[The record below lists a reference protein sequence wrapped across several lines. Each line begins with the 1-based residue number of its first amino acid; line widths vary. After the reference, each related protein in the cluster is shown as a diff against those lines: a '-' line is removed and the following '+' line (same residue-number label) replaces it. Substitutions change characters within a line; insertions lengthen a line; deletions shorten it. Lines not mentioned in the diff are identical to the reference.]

1 MEIIRGKTPTAPK
14 ILLYGLSGCGK
25 STLASTLKNPI
36 FLDVEGGLNYIDC
49 ARTPQITK
57 LETFYQYVVE
67 LYQAAKS
74 GKKEFDTV
82 VVDSADWLVR
92 KIIEE
97 AAGIDSA
104 HLTETLNK
112 SNGGYG
118 NGKQVLE
125 NQIRTRLL
133 PALVSLNKQG
143 YGICLIAHA
152 DKKELTDQDGVS
164 IEQIAPKIDTSTMNV
179 FVEWVDNVFYLKNNG
194 GERSIVVDNNDTVL
208 AKNRL
213 GLSGEYNLSENS
225 FAELVYGQTK
235 AEEPA
240 KKSNKE

>member
-25 STLASTLKNPI
+25 STLANTLKNPI

-49 ARTPQITK
+49 VRTPQITK

-97 AAGIDSA
+97 AAGIDAA

-164 IEQIAPKIDTSTMNV
+164 IEQIAPKIDTNTMNV